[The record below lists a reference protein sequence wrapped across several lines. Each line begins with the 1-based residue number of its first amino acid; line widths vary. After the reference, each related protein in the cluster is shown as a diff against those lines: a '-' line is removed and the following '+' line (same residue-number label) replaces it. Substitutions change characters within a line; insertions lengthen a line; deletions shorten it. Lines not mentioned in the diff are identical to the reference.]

1 MELIQ
6 NLNIDKNNNFLENT
20 LWKTINSGID
30 IGLKFI
36 LPDMIENQIID
47 IKNNL
52 INFGLKDGIEKSINS
67 VLKLG
72 KEALGIFTK
81 NFENI
86 GQVQSI
92 LKNGGL
98 VEKISDV
105 LDLTINKAQISGKI
119 NSEVGKVLKKEKS
132 TIVNNIDSKLQEE
145 INKQIKKIDKIE
157 KSINIWKENYNIKN
171 FDEMEKEYLK
181 IKRNMKDLVPLENT
195 IKEARNIEMIHELIK
210 NNGKNFELSEEE
222 IELAKKLNI

>member
-6 NLNIDKNNNFLENT
+6 DLNIDKNNNFLENT

-132 TIVNNIDSKLQEE
+132 TIVDNIDSKLQEE